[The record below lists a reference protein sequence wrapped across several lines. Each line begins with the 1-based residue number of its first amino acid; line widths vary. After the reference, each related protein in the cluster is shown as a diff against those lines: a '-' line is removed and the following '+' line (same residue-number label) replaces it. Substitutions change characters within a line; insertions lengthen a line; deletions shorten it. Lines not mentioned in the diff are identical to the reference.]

1 MNRDVHQGSAA
12 DASIVRLD
20 RVDLSYAPQPWPFA
34 ETRRAEIDRHFAQ
47 MRHDKP
53 ALWNGRVLLLHRYR
67 IDGNRLEG
75 AFLETDFASFMAWR
89 DWGFPDAAV
98 TNCFAQGA
106 LRGTDGAYLLGLMGP
121 HTAAAGKV
129 YFPSGT
135 PEPHDVV
142 GDTVDIA
149 ANLRREVEEETGL
162 TAADLEGEPGWTGVV
177 NGPRLGLIKVLQAR
191 APADALRERIRTY
204 IAQQHE
210 SELADMVIVRG
221 PADLDARMPSFVIAF
236 LEHVWNSKRMRGTP

>member
-1 MNRDVHQGSAA
+1 MIPAPDQRVA

-20 RVDLSYAPQPWPFA
+20 RVALSYAPQPWRFA
-34 ETRRAEIDRHFAQ
+34 DARRADIDRHFAQ
-47 MRHDKP
+47 MQRAKP

-67 IDGNRLEG
+67 IDGNGLDG

-89 DWGFPDAAV
+89 DWGFPEAAV
-98 TNCFAQGA
+98 TNCFAMGA

-135 PEPHDVV
+135 PDPHDVA
-142 GDTVDIA
+142 GDAVDIA

-162 TAADLEGEPGWTGVV
+162 TAADLDADAGWSGVV
-177 NGPRLGLIKVLQAR
+177 DGPRIALMKVLQAR
-191 APADALRERIRTY
+191 EPAPALRERIRAHL
-204 IAQQHE
+204 AQEQE
-210 SELADMVIVRG
+210 PELADMVIVRNL
-221 PADLDARMPSFVIAF
+221 ADLDARMPPFVTAF
-236 LEHVWNSKRMRGTP
+236 LKHVWS